1 MQMIFRLFP
10 LRPLMILSVLLLLT
24 LNVFSF
30 YGLYTNK
37 FYFLKFDNYIFPILT
52 IVHFIYLYA
61 IWFKAK
67 EHEPPDIQM
76 RNIEYVIYFIYMVY
90 IFKFLESI
98 YKLTTYSDFEND
110 FMPETF
116 IPIGIFLVLIHFLLL
131 IVTLLTIIYRKEY
144 IGSYDFEE
152 LNDNSDSW

>member
-10 LRPLMILSVLLLLT
+10 LRPLMILSVILLLT

-37 FYFLKFDNYIFPILT
+37 FYFLKFDNYIFPLLT

-67 EHEPPDIQM
+67 EHEPPDVQM

-90 IFKFLESI
+90 IFKFIESI

-116 IPIGIFLVLIHFLLL
+116 IPVGIILVLAHFLLL
-131 IVTLLTIIYRKEY
+131 TVTLLTIIYRKEY

-152 LNDNSDSW
+152 LHDNTDSW

>member
-1 MQMIFRLFP
+1 
-10 LRPLMILSVLLLLT
+10 MILSVLLLLT

>member
-1 MQMIFRLFP
+1 
-10 LRPLMILSVLLLLT
+10 MILSVILLLT

-37 FYFLKFDNYIFPILT
+37 FYFLKFDNYIFPLLT

-67 EHEPPDIQM
+67 EHEPPDVQM

-90 IFKFLESI
+90 IFKFIESI
-98 YKLTTYSDFEND
+98 YKLTTYRDFEND

-116 IPIGIFLVLIHFLLL
+116 IPVGIILVLAHFLLL
-131 IVTLLTIIYRKEY
+131 TVTLLTIIYRKEY

-152 LNDNSDSW
+152 LHDNTDSW